1 GKEKGGKRREE
12 KKEREKSKEEET
24 WEPRGFEINP
34 ENSDQWGTA
43 NSIHEVFIPAQFND
57 PDQGLWTPSPV

>member
-1 GKEKGGKRREE
+1 M
-12 KKEREKSKEEET
+12 
-24 WEPRGFEINP
+24 FELTP

-43 NSIHEVFIPAQFND
+43 NSINEIFIPAQFND